1 MADDSDYD
9 ILERALEVDLTDEKL
24 YASELPEQVWRTL
37 RAYGKPVRSHGLR
50 DHWAVT
56 RYRHIEEVYRQGDA
70 FSSEMGMH
78 LGEKESDTLAGP
90 AAGGMSL
97 LVTDNPAHAEM
108 RRALAAAFTPRLMRK
123 LKDSTLDIA
132 RTLVARALDEKS
144 ADFVDAVAAPLPAIV
159 ICDLL
164 GVPES
169 DRDHVLRLTRSAFS
183 GSGYATSNS
192 QLAAHAELFSYSD
205 HLIQEKCRN
214 PGEDVATVLANAT
227 MYGRPMDREI
237 AVMNCHDLI
246 AGGNETTRHTSG
258 AAALTMVTHREAWQ
272 GLREGS
278 TDVAGATEEL
288 LRFEAPVSHVMRVL
302 LEDTEIGGVT
312 LRRGEYV
319 TLWLRSA
326 NRDEDVFDGPEELR
340 FDRKGS
346 GHLAFGHG
354 AHYCIAAVLA
364 RIEVEAIVTAL
375 CEQVADAELAGVP
388 QRLESNFFRGYRTV
402 PLALTRR

>member
-1 MADDSDYD
+1 MTDNTDYD
-9 ILERALEVDLTDEKL
+9 LLDRALQVDLTDEKL

-37 RAYGKPVRSHGLR
+37 RAAGKPVRSHGLR

-56 RYRHIEEVYRQGDA
+56 RYRHIEEVYRQGGR

-78 LGEKESDTLAGP
+78 LGEKKSDTLAGP

-97 LVTDNPAHAEM
+97 LVTDAPAHGEM
-108 RRALAAAFTPRLMRK
+108 RRALGAAFTPGLMRK
-123 LKDSTLDIA
+123 LTESTLDIA
-132 RTLVARALDEKS
+132 RALVSKAIDES
-144 ADFVDAVAAPLPAIV
+144 PVDFVDAVAAPLPAIV

-192 QLAAHAELFSYSD
+192 QLAAHAELFGYTD
-205 HLIQEKCRN
+205 RLIREKRRN

-227 MYGRPMDREI
+227 MYGKPMQREI

-258 AAALTMVTHREAWQ
+258 AAALSMVTHREAWQ
-272 GLREGS
+272 GLREGR

-312 LRRGEYV
+312 MRRGDYV

-326 NRDEDVFDGPEELR
+326 NRDEDVFDRPEELR
-340 FDRKGS
+340 FDRNGS
-346 GHLAFGHG
+346 RHLAFGHG
-354 AHYCIAAVLA
+354 AHYCIAAALA
-364 RIEVEAIVTAL
+364 RIEVGAIVQAL
-375 CEQVADAELAGVP
+375 AEQVADAELAGVP
-388 QRLESNFFRGYRTV
+388 RRLESNFFRGYRTV
-402 PLALTRR
+402 PLVLTRR